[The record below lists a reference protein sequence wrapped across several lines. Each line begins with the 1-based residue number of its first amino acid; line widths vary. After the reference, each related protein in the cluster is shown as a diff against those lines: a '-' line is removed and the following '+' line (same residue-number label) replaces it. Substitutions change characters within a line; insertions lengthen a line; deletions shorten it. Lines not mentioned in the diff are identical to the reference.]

1 MTNSVLL
8 ASKIKESG
16 YTCSI
21 IAKELGITR
30 QGLWKKINN
39 RSEFKQTEIEKISR
53 LLNLDAEVSNLI
65 FFTVDV
71 D

>member
-1 MTNSVLL
+1 MTDSVLL
-8 ASKIKESG
+8 ASKIKENG

-21 IAKELGITR
+21 IAEELGITR

-53 LLNLDAEVSNLI
+53 LLNLDTEVSNRI
-65 FFTVDV
+65 FFTVGV